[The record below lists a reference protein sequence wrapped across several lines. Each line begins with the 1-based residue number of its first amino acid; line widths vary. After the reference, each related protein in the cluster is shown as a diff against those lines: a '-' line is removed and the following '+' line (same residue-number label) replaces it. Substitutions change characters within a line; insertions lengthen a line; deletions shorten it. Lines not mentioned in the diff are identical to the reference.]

1 MRFLLKAEMAMDK
14 GNTAICDGSLPNII
28 QSILDD
34 VKPEAAYFL
43 AANGTRTVLLIV
55 DMKEAS
61 QIPSLAEPWFQA
73 LGARIELVPVMVLD
87 DIKKAGPAIEQACK
101 KYA

>member
-1 MRFLLKAEMAMDK
+1 MRFLLKAEMSMEK
-14 GNTAICDGSLPNII
+14 GNAAICDGSLPKII

-34 VKPEAAYFL
+34 LNPEAAYFI

-55 DMKEAS
+55 DMQDAS
-61 QIPSLAEPWFQA
+61 QIPSLAEPWFLA
-73 LGARIELVPVMVLD
+73 LGARLELVPVMVLD
-87 DIKKAGPAIEQACK
+87 DIKKAAPAIEQACK

>member
-1 MRFLLKAEMAMDK
+1 MRFRLKAEMAMDK
-14 GNTAICDGSLPNII
+14 GNAAICDGSLPQII
-28 QSILDD
+28 QSILDE

-55 DMKEAS
+55 NMQDAS
-61 QIPSLAEPWFQA
+61 QIPSLVEPWFLA
-73 LGARIELVPVMVLD
+73 LGARIEMIPVMVLD